1 MHMSANTTHPKQKAA
16 PHVASDAVG
25 VDYAAALAAEL
36 LRRQGEK
43 VREARKA
50 AGLTI
55 EQLAERARMHSNT
68 IGRIE
73 RGDNEAD
80 IEQLLRLAGAL
91 GVTPALWMHF
101 CDGQPQPAAERFDA
115 DDEFALVPMLDAHIS
130 AGNGSVNGDGHEIL
144 GRFAFR
150 RRWLAGRGVKA
161 EAARIVR
168 ARGQSMADK
177 INDGDILLVDTSI
190 HHLEQDGVYVI
201 ELDGLD
207 YVKLLQRDFATGGV
221 QIISYNPAYRPQ
233 LLTAE
238 KASELRIT
246 GRVVWHGGEL

>member
-1 MHMSANTTHPKQKAA
+1 MSVNTTNPSQKAA
-16 PHVASDAVG
+16 PHVASDASG
-25 VDYAAALAAEL
+25 VDYASALASEL
-36 LRRQGEK
+36 RHRQGEK

-50 AGLTI
+50 KGLTI
-55 EQLAERARMHSNT
+55 EQLADRTGMHPNT
-68 IGRIE
+68 LGRIE
-73 RGDNEAD
+73 RGDTEAD

-91 GVTPALWMHF
+91 GVAPAHWMHF
-101 CDGQPQPAAERFDA
+101 SEQKAQSAEA
-115 DDEFALVPMLDAHIS
+115 TAGDDEFAFVPMLDATIS
-130 AGNGSVNGDGHEIL
+130 AGNGSVNGDGHEVL

-150 RRWLAGRGVKA
+150 RMWLAGRGVKA
-161 EAARIVR
+161 DAARIVR
-168 ARGQSMADK
+168 ARGHSMADK

-221 QIISYNPAYRPQ
+221 QIISYNPDYRPQ

-238 KASELRIT
+238 KAAELRIT